1 MARCDNGEMGR
12 TYDVID
18 QTLAEWLVAQPVF
31 FVSTA
36 PLSADGLVNCSPK
49 GNRDEVVVVD
59 ERTVAYLD
67 QTGSGVET
75 IAHLRENGRI
85 VLMFC
90 AFAGAPRIVRLHGRG
105 RVVLTDDPNFAD
117 LAGRF
122 PGGTGVGVR
131 SIIVTEVSRIADSC
145 GYGVPFM
152 SFESHRPTMDQ
163 WSNRKGPEGIRRYW
177 AEKNTKSIDQLDG
190 ITSDPV
196 RPGPHQ
202 ANGAEH

>member
-1 MARCDNGEMGR
+1 MGK
-12 TYDVID
+12 TYEVID
-18 QTLAEWLVAQPVF
+18 QGLADWLMAQPVF

-36 PLSADGLVNCSPK
+36 PLSAEGLVNCSPK
-49 GNRDEVVVVD
+49 GNRDEFIVVD

-105 RVVLTDDPNFAD
+105 RTILTDDPSFAT

-122 PGGTGVGVR
+122 PGGTAVGVR
-131 SIIVTEVSRIADSC
+131 SIIITEVSRIADSC
-145 GYGVPFM
+145 GYGVPTM
-152 SFESHRPTMDQ
+152 SFEGHRPTMDQ
-163 WSNRKGPEGIRRYW
+163 WSNRKGPEGIRNYW
-177 AEKNTKSIDQLDG
+177 AEKNAKSIDQLDG
-190 ITSDPV
+190 LTTD
-196 RPGPHQ
+196 
-202 ANGAEH
+202 